1 MTFYGIN
8 DMKRTD
14 RLSKFIAILL
24 FLAFAA
30 YMGVYAIRALRDT
43 TVTAEAVAADVSLG
57 GSVSGIVIRQE
68 MVLTSAER
76 YIDVTARDGAKVAAG
91 TALATA
97 MGSEAGL
104 QRANRLHELE
114 LEVSRMSAALD
125 ELDSAADLTTR
136 DESLG
141 AVVRELTGAV
151 ARHELTDLDASSL
164 NLRSLLF
171 SNAAA
176 GVSKAELRT
185 LQRELDSLRSS
196 TDGDAKTLTA
206 EQSGVF
212 STLIDGYEGLS
223 AADLEGLTPSK
234 LETLMETEGDKPAGA
249 YGKLVTSYQWLFAAV
264 MSEDDAARLTEGRT
278 ATLNFGR
285 YYGADIYAKVLSIS
299 APEDGSV
306 AVVFRCDTALAD
318 TLAMR
323 RVPAN
328 VVFAAYSGIRVPAQ
342 AVQTDEATG
351 DSYVW
356 CVTAMQLE
364 RKKVTVVYSDDDMA
378 LLAVDH
384 TADALRSGNTVVVSG
399 NDLYEGKIME

>member
-1 MTFYGIN
+1 
-8 DMKRTD
+8 MKRTD

-30 YMGVYAIRALRDT
+30 YMTVYAVRSLRDT

-57 GSVSGIVIRQE
+57 GAVSGIVIRQE
-68 MVLTSAER
+68 TVLTSTER
-76 YIDVTARDGAKVAAG
+76 YIDVTARDGTKVAAG
-91 TALATA
+91 ATLATA
-97 MGSEAGL
+97 MRSEAGL

-114 LEVSRMSAALD
+114 LEVSRMTAALD

-141 AVVRELTGAV
+141 AVVRELTGTV
-151 ARHELTDLDASSL
+151 ARHELTELDANSL

-171 SNAAA
+171 SNAAS
-176 GVSKAELRT
+176 GVSKAELRA

-196 TDGDAKTLTA
+196 SDGDARALTA
-206 EQSGVF
+206 EQSGIF
-212 STLIDGYEGLS
+212 TTLIDGYEGLS
-223 AADLEGLTPSK
+223 AADLEGLTPAK
-234 LETLMETEGDKPAGA
+234 LEALMKSDADKPAGA
-249 YGKLVTSYQWLFAAV
+249 FGKLVTSYQWRFAAV
-264 MSEDDAARLTEGRT
+264 MSEDDAAQLTVGRT

-285 YYGADIYAKVLSIS
+285 YYGADIYARVVSIS
-299 APEDGSV
+299 APENGSV
-306 AVVFRCDTALAD
+306 AVVFLCDTALSD

-323 RVPAN
+323 CVPAN

-342 AVQTDEATG
+342 AVQTDEKTG

-356 CVTAMQLE
+356 CVTALQLE
-364 RKKVTVVYSDDDMA
+364 RKKVTVVYADDDIA

-384 TADALRSGNTVVVSG
+384 TANALRSGNTVVVSG
-399 NDLYEGKIME
+399 RDLYEGKIME

>member
-1 MTFYGIN
+1 
-8 DMKRTD
+8 MKRTD
-14 RLSKFIAILL
+14 RLSKFIALLL

-30 YMGVYAIRALRDT
+30 YMGVYAVRSLRDT
-43 TVTAEAVAADVSLG
+43 TVTAEAVAADISLG
-57 GSVSGIVIRQE
+57 GPANGIVIRQE
-68 MVLTSAER
+68 TVLTSAER
-76 YIDVTARDGAKVAAG
+76 YIDVTARDGAKVGAG
-91 TALATA
+91 AVLATA
-97 MGSEAGL
+97 MDSETGL

-141 AVVRELTGAV
+141 SVARELAGDV
-151 ARHELTDLDASSL
+151 ARHELTDLDAASL

-176 GVSKAELRT
+176 GVSKAELRE

-196 TDGDAKTLTA
+196 TDGDAETLTA
-206 EQSGVF
+206 EQSGMF
-212 STLIDGYEGLS
+212 STFVDGYEGLTP
-223 AADLEGLTPSK
+223 ADLEDLTPTG
-234 LETLMETEGDKPAGA
+234 LGELMETAPDKPAGA
-249 YGKLVTSYQWLFAAV
+249 YGKLVTSYQWLFAAA
-264 MSEDDAARLTEGRT
+264 MREEDAEQLTVGRT

-299 APEDGSV
+299 APEDGNV
-306 AVVFRCDTALAD
+306 AVVFRCDTALSD

-323 RVPAN
+323 TVPAN
-328 VVFAAYSGIRVPAQ
+328 VVFASYSGIRVPAA
-342 AVQTDEATG
+342 AVQTDEETG
-351 DSYVW
+351 DAYVW

-364 RKKVTVVYSDDDMA
+364 RKKVSVIYSDEDLA
-378 LLAVDH
+378 LLAVDS

-399 NDLYEGKIME
+399 RDLYEGKIME